1 MTGYRL
7 QLPAGW
13 VRTRLTGDLDR
24 AVGEVVE
31 RTLPRAEFGDS
42 DGAAARWRLRD
53 ELRKSLAAAADA
65 GGVDMYSFEG
75 EVEGI
80 RLPMSFSVSVTHLG
94 ASVGTLPLETF
105 AAGMSN
111 SGDTQVVDFPAGE
124 MIRTERRSLEPA
136 GTSLHRAEP
145 VGNDVG
151 ALSAANQAAVRALY
165 GFAADHADVEV
176 SQTTVDYL
184 VPIPGEVGT
193 FVVVS
198 LVAPGASHVEARVG
212 HFDMLMAGFG
222 WTG

>member
-1 MTGYRL
+1 VTGYRL

-53 ELRKSLAAAADA
+53 ELGKSLAAAADA

-80 RLPMSFSVSVTHLG
+80 RLPMSFSVSVAHLG
-94 ASVGTLPLETF
+94 VSVGTLPLETF
-105 AAGMSN
+105 AAGISTA
-111 SGDTQVVDFPAGE
+111 GDSQIVDFPAGR
-124 MIRTERRSLEPA
+124 MIRTERRSLEAA
-136 GTSLHRAEP
+136 GASLRRAEP
-145 VGNDVG
+145 VGNEAS
-151 ALSAANQAAVRALY
+151 ALSAANQAAVQSLHR
-165 GFAADHADVEV
+165 FTADHADVEV
-176 SQTTVDYL
+176 AQTTVDYL

-198 LVAPGASHVEARVG
+198 LVAPGASNIEARVG
-212 HFDMLMAGFG
+212 HFDVLMTGFG

>member
-7 QLPAGW
+7 QLPTGW

-31 RTLPRAEFGDS
+31 RTLPRGEFSDS

-53 ELRKSLAAAADA
+53 ELRKSFAAAADA

-80 RLPMSFSVSVTHLG
+80 RLPMSFSVSVAHLG

-105 AAGMSN
+105 AAGIST
-111 SGDTQVVDFPAGE
+111 SGDTQVVDFPAGK
-124 MIRTERRSLEPA
+124 MIRTERRSLEPVGA
-136 GTSLHRAEP
+136 ALHRAGA
-145 VGNDVG
+145 VANDVSP
-151 ALSAANQAAVRALY
+151 LSAANQAAVRALHR
-165 GFAADHADVEV
+165 FTTVHADVEV
-176 SQTTVDYL
+176 TQTTVDYL
-184 VPIPGEVGT
+184 VPIPDEVGT

-198 LVAPGASHVEARVG
+198 LVAPGASDVEARVG
-212 HFDMLMAGFG
+212 HFDVLMAGFG